1 DISGDADIDG
11 TLETDNLTVGGSQG
25 SDGEVLTSTG
35 TGVAWEEAGGADEMS
50 WNDGTA
56 TRISGSSTSTG
67 SFGHGYYA
75 GNVGIGTTSP
85 TSGEGWSKFLHI
97 SDTDP
102 ALILTPTGSTLGGS
116 IGAGGAGLY
125 MSAYG
130 HATATNNV
138 IIFRTEET
146 NSQSSPTERM
156 RITSDGIVG
165 IGTTTPG
172 QNLAGSTGDR
182 TDASL
187 LHIKNGSGHARFI
200 LEGNTGASMELVDVT
215 GGSDLKIM
223 QIAVSDDVTSFHSVD
238 DDLAAYKS
246 QNILVLDHDSG
257 NVGIGTAS
265 PDGPLHVHAS
275 TAGSVTANTNFNDLV
290 LETSAHTGMTI
301 FSGTDSHGAIYFG
314 DSGGNNRGQIKYL
327 HPQDAMTF
335 ATADSEA
342 MTIDSNGWF
351 YLYSN
356 GVEPGAGQGGW
367 SYQNADVNSPP
378 VVTHRIRHS
387 RGSGVDS
394 TSMHLFYNGNG
405 AVGSI
410 ATAGSGTSFNTTSD
424 YRQKENEV
432 SISDGL
438 ERLNQLKPY
447 RFNFKADPN
456 ETLDGFFAH
465 EAQEI
470 VPQAVTGE
478 KDDTETVINVVVN
491 ESDMVLV
498 AGVTEEQWIIG
509 KSEEKYP
516 SNSTWE
522 SSKVVPD
529 YQKIDHSG
537 LVPLLIAAVQ
547 ELSAKVEALENE

>member
-1 DISGDADIDG
+1 
-11 TLETDNLTVGGSQG
+11 
-25 SDGEVLTSTG
+25 
-35 TGVAWEEAGGADEMS
+35 
-50 WNDGTA
+50 
-56 TRISGSSTSTG
+56 
-67 SFGHGYYA
+67 FGHGYYA

-275 TAGSVTANTNFNDLV
+275 TAGSVTAN
-290 LETSAHTGMTI
+290 
-301 FSGTDSHGAIYFG
+301 
-314 DSGGNNRGQIKYL
+314 
-327 HPQDAMTF
+327 
-335 ATADSEA
+335 
-342 MTIDSNGWF
+342 
-351 YLYSN
+351 
-356 GVEPGAGQGGW
+356 
-367 SYQNADVNSPP
+367 
-378 VVTHRIRHS
+378 
-387 RGSGVDS
+387 
-394 TSMHLFYNGNG
+394 
-405 AVGSI
+405 
-410 ATAGSGTSFNTTSD
+410 
-424 YRQKENEV
+424 
-432 SISDGL
+432 
-438 ERLNQLKPY
+438 
-447 RFNFKADPN
+447 
-456 ETLDGFFAH
+456 
-465 EAQEI
+465 
-470 VPQAVTGE
+470 
-478 KDDTETVINVVVN
+478 
-491 ESDMVLV
+491 
-498 AGVTEEQWIIG
+498 
-509 KSEEKYP
+509 
-516 SNSTWE
+516 
-522 SSKVVPD
+522 
-529 YQKIDHSG
+529 
-537 LVPLLIAAVQ
+537 
-547 ELSAKVEALENE
+547 